1 MTLVT
6 VEHLI
11 QTVDTSNFFL
21 QIVFHLQL
29 HLVVKN
35 GTNIGGLSLVL
46 NKARKLRSLLDIYLL

>member
-11 QTVDTSNFFL
+11 QTVDTSNFVL
-21 QIVFHLQL
+21 QIVLHLQL

-46 NKARKLRSLLDIYLL
+46 KKA

>member
-1 MTLVT
+1 MVT

-29 HLVVKN
+29 HLVVKT

-46 NKARKLRSLLDIYLL
+46 NKAWKLRSLLDIYLL

>member
-11 QTVDTSNFFL
+11 QTVDTSNFVL

-29 HLVVKN
+29 HLVVNN

-46 NKARKLRSLLDIYLL
+46 NKA